1 MDCLGPGCN
10 VFRFSYMESILLV
23 MWKHFNN
30 CWDTCFLE
38 ACVSDFHTMSLTLS
52 LAWMCCNHFS
62 YMNWCDLVFGSK
74 RKHLFACLLTVV
86 FSCECTLVWNLV
98 SLKLAVQFTCITLYE
113 LHSYYTRLEPVFLK
127 FSVECTHAW
136 SLVSLKLVV

>member
-1 MDCLGPGCN
+1 MQSGLEPGFLKSRLKLTASTAWNWYILVLGPEK
-10 VFRFSYMESILLV
+10 Y
-23 MWKHFNN
+23 H
-30 CWDTCFLE
+30 
-38 ACVSDFHTMSLTLS
+38 LS
-52 LAWMCCNHFS
+52 
-62 YMNWCDLVFGSK
+62 
-74 RKHLFACLLTVV
+74 ACLLTVV

>member
-1 MDCLGPGCN
+1 MLLGGLC
-10 VFRFSYMESILLV
+10 FRFSHHVFDFVFGMDVLQPFQLHELV
-23 MWKHFNN
+23 RFGLWVK
-30 CWDTCFLE
+30 E
-38 ACVSDFHTMSLTLS
+38 KTLVCLS
-52 LAWMCCNHFS
+52 A
-62 YMNWCDLVFGSK
+62 NWCV
-74 RKHLFACLLTVV
+74 
-86 FSCECTLVWNLV
+86 SCECTLVWNLV

>member
-1 MDCLGPGCN
+1 MKTTLNNFIWALTWIVLGLDVMFFDSATWN
-10 VFRFSYMESILLV
+10 RFLLV

-62 YMNWCDLVFGSK
+62 YTNWCDLVFGQ
-74 RKHLFACLLTVV
+74 RENTLFACLLTVV

-113 LHSYYTRLEPVFLK
+113 LHSYYTRLEL
-127 FSVECTHAW
+127 
-136 SLVSLKLVV
+136 SLIHI

>member
-1 MDCLGPGCN
+1 
-10 VFRFSYMESILLV
+10 MESSLLV

-30 CWDTCFLE
+30 RWDTCFLE

-52 LAWMCCNHFS
+52 LSWMCFNHFS
-62 YMNWCDLVFGSK
+62 YMNWAN
-74 RKHLFACLLTVV
+74 LFACLLTGV

>member
-1 MDCLGPGCN
+1 M
-10 VFRFSYMESILLV
+10 RFGL
-23 MWKHFNN
+23 WP
-30 CWDTCFLE
+30 
-38 ACVSDFHTMSLTLS
+38 
-52 LAWMCCNHFS
+52 
-62 YMNWCDLVFGSK
+62 K